1 VPRKEGLVAIILAAG
16 KGKRMKSNL
25 PKVLHEIWGKPM
37 LSYVLDTIKALRVE
51 RGIVVVGFGA
61 ERIKERFGGDLKYVE
76 QKELLGTGHALQKT
90 YRLLKDYS
98 GDIIVVCGDTPLLKV
113 NTLKELIK
121 YHHKKQA
128 EATILTVNLDNPTG
142 YGRII
147 RDAKGRIVKIVEEAD
162 ASPKDRKVKEVNT
175 GTYCFKSRLLFAAL
189 KELKPENVQKEY
201 YLTDLVDLLVKK
213 DLLVEGLLASSS
225 DEVRGINTRKE
236 LAQVA
241 KVLREEILDKLMLKG
256 ITIIDPETTF
266 IDAEVIIGRDT
277 IIYPFTILEGKTK
290 IGQDC
295 VIGPSTY
302 LNKVE
307 VGNRVTI
314 QNSVIRESKV
324 RDGARVGPF
333 SQIRPNSF
341 IGKEVKIGNFAEIK
355 RSRILDKSRVGHFS
369 YIGDT
374 TIGKGVNIGA
384 GTITCNFDGERKH
397 QTKISDYVFVG
408 SDTILVAPVSLG
420 EGAYT
425 AAGSTIT
432 KDVPPYA
439 LGVGRERQ
447 KNILGWAKKNQKL
460 KIKYKKHKRV
470 VNCKL

>member
-1 VPRKEGLVAIILAAG
+1 MKGVVAIILAAG
-16 KGKRMKSNL
+16 KGKRMKSKL

-37 LSYVLDTIKALRVE
+37 LSYVLETIKALRVE
-51 RGIVVVGFGA
+51 REIVVVGFGA
-61 ERIKERFGGDLKYVE
+61 ERIKEGFGGNLEYVE

-90 YRLLKDYS
+90 YKLLKDYA
-98 GDIIVVCGDTPLLKV
+98 GDIMIVCGDTPLLKV
-113 NTLKELIK
+113 NTLRSLVK
-121 YHHKKQA
+121 YHREKRA
-128 EATILTVNLDNPTG
+128 EATILTAKLDKPTG

-147 RDAKGRIVKIVEEAD
+147 RDSRGKIVKIVEEAD
-162 ASPKDRKVKEVNT
+162 VSPKEMKVKEVNT
-175 GTYCFKSRLLFAAL
+175 GTYCFKGRLLFAAL

-201 YLTDLVDLLVKK
+201 YLTDVVDLLVKR
-213 DLLVEGLLASSS
+213 DLLVEGLIVSSS
-225 DEVRGINTRKE
+225 DEAKGINTRKE
-236 LAQVA
+236 LSQVA

-256 ITIIDPETTF
+256 VTIIDPETTF
-266 IDAEVIIGRDT
+266 VDAEVVIGRDT

-290 IGQDC
+290 IGQNC
-295 VIGPSTY
+295 SLGPGTY

-307 VGNRVTI
+307 VGNKVTI

-355 RSRILDKSRVGHFS
+355 KSRILDKSQVGHFS

-384 GTITCNFDGERKH
+384 GTITCNFDGERKY

-420 EGAYT
+420 KGAYT

-432 KDVPPYA
+432 KNVPPYA

-447 KNILGWAKKNQKL
+447 KNILGWAKKKVRS
-460 KIKYKKHKRV
+460 KKGDKVRG
-470 VNCKL
+470 